1 MSFLVET
8 AVALRLISALPCRA
22 QEAWS
27 QMSAEVVA
35 TLGVDTSREAIWC
48 GVALGYADTAAPVNS
63 LQTERAPLKDF
74 VTFRG
79 GALEELQPRKPSS
92 KL

>member
-1 MSFLVET
+1 MPS
-8 AVALRLISALPCRA
+8 

-27 QMSAEVVA
+27 QVAAEVVD
-35 TLGVDTSREAIWC
+35 TLGIDTSREAIWC

-63 LQTERAPLKDF
+63 LQTERAPLEEF

-79 GALEELQPRKPSS
+79 DAFEKFQSYTHAS